1 MFGYNCKKEIIYSI
15 ALFSIALVLTI
26 LLLGT
31 IFYSD
36 DGILSSAVRFFFWS
50 FLCYGMLI
58 YLISRY
64 GFFKR
69 LLHYKS
75 VESGVLESFLQ
86 TCDQKLTY
94 LVPSYKEEI
103 PVIRKTLLSAAL
115 QKWQDR
121 HVALLI
127 DDPPNPK
134 DPKDKENLEAARNLP
149 KEISELLASPREL
162 IDQLY
167 TQHLE
172 RIVQG
177 NTSEEYERFKL
188 SQAYLE
194 AKKWFL
200 NQRQLELQADHTDS
214 VFIELTFDKRAE
226 ELESM
231 AKRIL
236 HEPLVLEEITRA
248 FKCLTSLFDAKI
260 SSFERKKYL
269 NLSLAS
275 NKAMNVNSYLNVMG
289 HRYKETL
296 TEQGLLL
303 EKTEKGPLYYEDSH
317 YIAVLDA
324 DTILTYDYSLKL
336 IHEMEQPENQKVA
349 VIQTP
354 YSAFP
359 KPPGLLE
366 RAAGATTDLMYI
378 IHQGFT
384 HFGATFWVGA
394 NAITRK
400 EALDQIAEPIEERG
414 YRMQRYIQD
423 RTVIEDTE
431 SSIDLAAKRWQLSNY
446 PERLSYSSTPEDFG
460 ALLIQRRRW
469 ANGGLLI
476 LPKLFK
482 YLFKMPFH
490 AGKIHEFVCRF
501 YYLFSLPALA
511 FGVLLSAGTATPSP
525 LEISLCILASLPYF
539 IAYGRDLKYHGYRYR
554 DLFRV
559 IALNILLIPVNM
571 AGVFK
576 SCEQAITGKQIPF
589 LRTPKTHNRTHIP
602 GIYIFGQLAILGSSL
617 YLTIQHLI
625 KQEWGVCGYQLLLL
639 FTIFYAIS
647 AYIGFGNAL
656 ADLSLSVKRSMK
668 LIFFRRAG
676 ESSSG

>member
-1 MFGYNCKKEIIYSI
+1 MFGYNNKKEIIYSLM
-15 ALFSIALVLTI
+15 LFSVSLVLTV

-31 IFYSD
+31 IVFSD
-36 DGILSSAVRFFFWS
+36 DGLISTGIRLFFWS
-50 FLCYGMLI
+50 FLCYGTLI

-69 LLHYKS
+69 LSLTKAADP
-75 VESGVLESFLQ
+75 EELESFFQSCHL
-86 TCDQKLTY
+86 KLTY

-115 QKWQDR
+115 QKWQQR
-121 HVALLI
+121 HVVLLI
-127 DDPPNPK
+127 DDPPIPT
-134 DPKDKENLEAARNLP
+134 DPQDVKNLEAARKLP
-149 KEISELLASPREL
+149 QEISKLFAEPKKLM
-162 IDQLY
+162 DKLY
-167 TQHLE
+167 TEHLE
-172 RIVQG
+172 RIVVED
-177 NTSEEYERFKL
+177 SSFDHERLML
-188 SQAYLE
+188 SQACLQ
-194 AKKWFL
+194 ARKWL
-200 NQRQLELQADHTDS
+200 ISQRDLELQEDHTDS
-214 VFIELTFDKRAE
+214 VFIELTFDKRAD
-226 ELESM
+226 ELEVL

-236 HEPLVLEEITRA
+236 RDPLSKEEITQT
-248 FKCLTSLFDAKI
+248 FKSLISLFEVKI
-260 SSFERKKYL
+260 SAFERKKYL
-269 NLSLAS
+269 NLSLAA

-289 HRYKETL
+289 NRYNEKK
-296 TEQGLLL
+296 TEAGLLL
-303 EKTEKGPLYYEDSH
+303 TPSDHGPLFFEDSP

-336 IHEMEQPENQKVA
+336 IHEMEEEGNANVA

-400 EALDQIAEPIEERG
+400 KALNQIAETIEERG
-414 YRMQRYIQD
+414 YPMQRYIQD

-431 SSIDLAAKRWQLSNY
+431 SSIDLAAKGWTLSNF
-446 PERLSYSSTPEDFG
+446 PERLSYSSTPDDFG
-460 ALLIQRRRW
+460 SLLIQRRRW

-476 LPKLFK
+476 LPKLFN
-482 YLFKMPFH
+482 YLFQKPFH
-490 AGKIHEFVCRF
+490 LRKVHEFICRF

-511 FGVLLSAGTATPSP
+511 FGVLLSAGTSTPSQK
-525 LEISLCILASLPYF
+525 EISLCLLASLPYF

-576 SCEQAITGKQIPF
+576 SCEQALTGKQIPF
-589 LRTPKTHNRTHIP
+589 LRTPKTHDRTQVP
-602 GIYIFGQLAILGSSL
+602 GIYIVGQFVILGSSL
-617 YLTIQHLI
+617 GLTIHHFLNH
-625 KQEWGVCGYQLLLL
+625 EWGICGYQFLLL
-639 FTIFYAIS
+639 FTIFYAIT
-647 AYIGFGNAL
+647 AYIGFGNAFK
-656 ADLSLSVKRSMK
+656 DLSLSLKRSLK
-668 LIFFRRAG
+668 LIFFRRTS
-676 ESSSG
+676 ESCR